1 LKVYESEK
9 CRKELLK
16 VLLSFLLNSDKR
28 NPIEVISVI
37 MTLAQ
42 RLDESLS
49 IKQFCSE
56 SLLIIRS
63 KIKSNFLTI
72 NFEENIEFEENLKE
86 MNEKEENENNERVIE
101 ENENNRRVI
110 EEIENNERVIEENK
124 NNNRVIENEN
134 NGRVIEE
141 NENNKRVI
149 EENIEQNLDSNKKF
163 RSNDC
168 EVDDILKDFDS
179 T

>member
-1 LKVYESEK
+1 MKVYESEK

-101 ENENNRRVI
+101 EN
-110 EEIENNERVIEENK
+110 K

>member
-1 LKVYESEK
+1 MKVYESEK

-28 NPIEVISVI
+28 SPIEVISVI

-49 IKQFCSE
+49 IKQFCCE

-72 NFEENIEFEENLKE
+72 NFEKNIEFEENPKE
-86 MNEKEENENNERVIE
+86 MNEKEENENIKSVIE
-101 ENENNRRVI
+101 ENENNKK
-110 EEIENNERVIEENK
+110 VIEEN
-124 NNNRVIENEN
+124 ENIK
-134 NGRVIEE
+134 RVIEE
-141 NENNKRVI
+141 NESNKRVI
-149 EENIEQNLDSNKKF
+149 EENIEQILDSNKKF

>member
-49 IKQFCSE
+49 IKQFCCE

-63 KIKSNFLTI
+63 KIKSNLITI

-86 MNEKEENENNERVIE
+86 MNEKEENENNKRVIE
-101 ENENNRRVI
+101 ENENNIRV
-110 EEIENNERVIEENK
+110 IENNE
-124 NNNRVIENEN
+124 
-134 NGRVIEE
+134 RVIEE

>member
-1 LKVYESEK
+1 
-9 CRKELLK
+9 
-16 VLLSFLLNSDKR
+16 
-28 NPIEVISVI
+28 

-49 IKQFCSE
+49 IKQFCCE

-63 KIKSNFLTI
+63 KIKSNLITI

-86 MNEKEENENNERVIE
+86 MNENNERVIEENENKRVIEENENNIRVIENNERVIE
-101 ENENNRRVI
+101 ENENK
-110 EEIENNERVIEENK
+110 RVIEEN
-124 NNNRVIENEN
+124 ENK
-134 NGRVIEE
+134 RVIEE